1 MHYHPPLLKA
11 LWHCRVFIGLK
22 TYHCLAT
29 LVTCCLEELTDV
41 TLAFEGANSKL
52 LDVVSAAEECVDDSV
67 VKIFKLRF
75 VDISNLNFGY
85 DIEAEVWS
93 TF

>member
-1 MHYHPPLLKA
+1 MFLSDSRPIIAWLPLSL
-11 LWHCRVFIGLK
+11 C
-22 TYHCLAT
+22 
-29 LVTCCLEELTDV
+29 VTCCLEELTDV

-52 LDVVSAAEECVDDSV
+52 HDVVSAAEECVDDSV

-75 VDISNLNFGY
+75 VDFSNLNFGY